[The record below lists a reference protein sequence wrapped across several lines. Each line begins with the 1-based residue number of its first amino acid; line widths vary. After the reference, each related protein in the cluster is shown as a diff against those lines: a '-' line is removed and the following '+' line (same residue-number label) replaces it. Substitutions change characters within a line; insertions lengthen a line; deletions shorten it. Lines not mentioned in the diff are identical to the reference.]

1 MIVEWTT
8 TFLRFALTRLRPVP
22 GEAYKRLLGTFAIM
36 VDSGTD
42 GARQAVRIWLHAP
55 ETPTDAL
62 VYCLRSAGLPS
73 YNEDFD
79 SPAGYAAAF
88 VRLAGKWTSHA
99 RSGTPG
105 GMVAELEQAGF
116 TGAAVEIPDPEES
129 TFWISLPGLDDTAP
143 AWGSFNWGESAW
155 QVDGITPADADLLA
169 GIVHFWQPAR
179 SLFAGLMEAP

>member
-1 MIVEWTT
+1 MIGEWTT
-8 TFLRFALTRLRPVP
+8 TFLRFALTRLRPIP
-22 GEAYKRLLGTFAIM
+22 GEAYKRLVGTFAIM

-73 YNEDFD
+73 YAEDFD

-88 VRLAGKWTSHA
+88 VRLASKWVSHA

-116 TGAAVEIPDPEES
+116 TGADVYVADETVSSFSIRLPDLIEDEPE
-129 TFWISLPGLDDTAP
+129 
-143 AWGSFNWGESAW
+143 WGSFNWGESAW
-155 QVDGITPADADLLA
+155 QVGGITPTEADRLA
-169 GIVHFWQPAR
+169 GIVQFWQPAR
-179 SLFAGLMEAP
+179 SRFDGLKAFP

>member
-1 MIVEWTT
+1 MKI
-8 TFLRFALTRLRPVP
+8 
-22 GEAYKRLLGTFAIM
+22 
-36 VDSGTD
+36 
-42 GARQAVRIWLHAP
+42 GASAWQAM
-55 ETPTDAL
+55 TDAL

-73 YNEDFD
+73 YGEDFS

-99 RSGTPG
+99 RAGTPG

-116 TGAAVEIPDPEES
+116 TDAAVEIPVVGES

-169 GIVHFWQPAR
+169 SIVQFWQPAR
-179 SLFAGLMEAP
+179 SRFAGLMEQ